1 MKKIIAL
8 VLALALVLSLPVF
21 AFAEGSPSGD
31 PEYRVQIINVDGGT
45 ATGEKNAD
53 GSYTVTVTVK
63 DGYKFNKWTIEG
75 DYELVD
81 CDIDD
86 ETVTFTYSSD
96 ITITPVYTKEGTSS
110 GAGSVDTGSG
120 SPDTSDNNSYTLV
133 AVSLLAVI
141 AIAGVFLLKNKVV
154 TE

>member
-63 DGYKFNKWTIEG
+63 DGAFSFFKLPVAKKVQKF
-75 DYELVD
+75 
-81 CDIDD
+81 
-86 ETVTFTYSSD
+86 
-96 ITITPVYTKEGTSS
+96 
-110 GAGSVDTGSG
+110 GARV
-120 SPDTSDNNSYTLV
+120 LR
-133 AVSLLAVI
+133 
-141 AIAGVFLLKNKVV
+141 
-154 TE
+154 